1 MLSSFKGRQHFFAL
15 LIGVSI
21 KKLTVLFPWSSN
33 KIYILKQFLTI
44 NKICKKKNT
53 KKENIVVLSK
63 FSFFIKHNAHG
74 EGDFFKK
81 SNRTL
86 AFLVL
91 LQLFL
96 NTARLLRNAS
106 GFLQV
111 PACAPTVVF
120 AISGPLAA
128 TLLTARGTAR
138 APLSPQRVPC
148 KMTQSKPCCS
158 DIKRTLKR

>member
-63 FSFFIKHNAHG
+63 LSFFIKHNAHG

-81 SNRTL
+81 SNRTF

-91 LQLFL
+91 LQLFFKHCK
-96 NTARLLRNAS
+96 AVAECRRLPPGSRLCTDCGLRNFWPS
-106 GFLQV
+106 GGDPPHRTWYCTRSTLPTTSTLQDD
-111 PACAPTVVF
+111 
-120 AISGPLAA
+120 IEQ
-128 TLLTARGTAR
+128 TL
-138 APLSPQRVPC
+138 Q
-148 KMTQSKPCCS
+148 Q
-158 DIKRTLKR
+158 